1 MTRRIRQA
9 VWILAVSGAVFVA
22 AGCGEKGEITLRYNS
37 PAFYDIPA
45 DVKKVAIVQFGA
57 KSDTEEKWG
66 EIASDKLASELD
78 EANKQFDR
86 YQLVDRKRVS
96 AIMAERDFQQS
107 IVDTDEAVKFGR
119 IAKVDAMIY
128 GTVYVSEEVQKKK
141 VTVPTPYGSMEV
153 PSTTYL
159 ATAAINF
166 SMVDVQTSKTIA
178 SVTVTR
184 KYDSKNKEDKD
195 FYKRYK
201 NNLTAITIRLVE
213 ECCEEFIGKIS
224 PHQVEVRE
232 KLYGTRTKSSQ
243 QGNKFAKAG
252 EYADAIDMYRAGL
265 EEKPDDWETIFNMGL
280 CHEALGQF
288 GQAVDCYD
296 RALKH
301 EVKQNIIEARKRVR
315 EQAGG

>member
-1 MTRRIRQA
+1 MTRRIRQT
-9 VWILAVSGAVFVA
+9 VWAGAIFGVVFVA
-22 AGCGEKGEITLRYNS
+22 AGCGEKGEITLRYDS
-37 PAFYDIPA
+37 PAVYEIPT
-45 DVKKVAIVQFGA
+45 DVKKIAIVQFGA

-78 EANKQFDR
+78 EANKKFNR

-128 GTVYVSEEVQKKK
+128 GTVYVTEEVEKKET
-141 VTVPTPYGSMEV
+141 TVPTPYGSMKI
-153 PSTTYL
+153 PSTTYR

-166 SMVDVQTSKTIA
+166 SMVDVQTSRTIA
-178 SVTVTR
+178 TVTVTR

-195 FYKRYK
+195 YYKKYEK
-201 NNLTAITIRLVE
+201 NLTAITVKLLE
-213 ECCEEFIGKIS
+213 ECCAEFVGKIS
-224 PHQVEVRE
+224 PHQVVVRE
-232 KLYGTRTKSSQ
+232 KLYGTQTQSAQ

-252 EYADAIDMYRAGL
+252 EYADAIGMYQAGL
-265 EEKPDDWETIFNMGL
+265 EEKPDDWEAIFNMGV

-288 GQAVDCYD
+288 SQAEDCYD
-296 RALKH
+296 RALKY
-301 EVKQNIIEARKRVR
+301 EVQQNIIEARKRVR
-315 EQAGG
+315 DQAGG